1 MVPKRRQTVLY
12 ERSLMMTLS
21 SPNSTSVPRPLLG
34 KRALVTGATGGLGGA
49 IAQALGRDGADVLVS
64 GRDADR
70 GASTVAAVEEAG
82 GRGEFVAADLS
93 DPPRLGE
100 LAQEVGDIEIL
111 VNNAGFAVWGATPDL
126 GVDEFDRM
134 FAANVRA
141 PYYLVAAF
149 APGMSARGHGS
160 IINIGS
166 MAGTVGLVGGA
177 AYGATKAAL
186 GALTRAWA
194 AEYSPTGVRVNNV
207 APGPIYTRPEDRER
221 FATIGDTTALGRAA
235 APDEIAELVAFLA
248 SPRASYI
255 TGATFAADGGRT
267 AI

>member
-1 MVPKRRQTVLY
+1 
-12 ERSLMMTLS
+12 MTLAM
-21 SPNSTSVPRPLLG
+21 PDSTSVQRPLLG
-34 KRALVTGATGGLGGA
+34 QRALVTGATGGLGAA
-49 IAQALGRDGADVLVS
+49 IARALGRDGAHVLVL

-70 GASTVAAVEEAG
+70 GARTVAAVRDAG
-82 GRGEFVAADLS
+82 GEAEFVAADLS
-93 DPPRLGE
+93 DPLRLAE

-111 VNNAGFAVWGATPDL
+111 VNNAGFSIWGATPDL
-126 GVDEFDRM
+126 GVDQFDGM

-141 PYYLVAAF
+141 PYFLVAAF

-166 MAGTVGLVGGA
+166 MAGTVGLPGGA

-207 APGPIYTRPEDRER
+207 APGPIHTRPEGREL
-221 FATIGDTTALGRAA
+221 FDTIGDTTALGRAA
-235 APDEIAELVAFLA
+235 EPDEIAELVAFLA

>member
-1 MVPKRRQTVLY
+1 MTTV
-12 ERSLMMTLS
+12 TT
-21 SPNSTSVPRPLLG
+21 PDQASTQRPLLG
-34 KRALVTGATGGLGGA
+34 KKALVTGATAGLGAA
-49 IAQALGRDGADVLVS
+49 IATALGRDGADVLVL

-70 GASTVAAVEEAG
+70 GARTVAAVEHAG
-82 GRGEFVAADLS
+82 GQAEFVAADLS
-93 DPPRLGE
+93 DPRRLAELAEELGE
-100 LAQEVGDIEIL
+100 IEIL
-111 VNNAGFAVWGATPDL
+111 VNNAGFAIWGATADL
-126 GVDEFDRM
+126 GVEDFDAM

-166 MAGTVGLVGGA
+166 MAGTVGLAGGA

-194 AEYSPTGVRVNNV
+194 AEYSPSGVRVNNV
-207 APGPIYTRPEDRER
+207 APGPIQTRPEDREL
-221 FATIGDTTALGRAA
+221 FNSIGDTTALGRAA
-235 APDEIAELVAFLA
+235 EPDEIAELVAFLA
-248 SPRASYI
+248 SAKASYI

>member
-1 MVPKRRQTVLY
+1 
-12 ERSLMMTLS
+12 MTMTTGTPAPGS
-21 SPNSTSVPRPLLG
+21 AQRPLLG
-34 KRALVTGATGGLGGA
+34 QRALVTGATGGLGAA
-49 IAQALGRDGADVLVS
+49 IARALGREGANVLVL

-70 GASTVAAVEEAG
+70 GATTVAAVQDAG
-82 GRGEFVAADLS
+82 GQAEFVTADLS
-93 DPPRLGE
+93 DPQRLGE
-100 LAQEVGDIEIL
+100 LAEEVGDIEIL
-111 VNNAGFAVWGATPDL
+111 VNNAGFAIWGATPDL
-126 GVDEFDRM
+126 GLDEFDRM

-166 MAGTVGLVGGA
+166 MAGTVGMPGGA

-194 AEYSPTGVRVNNV
+194 TEYSSTGVRVNTV
-207 APGPIYTRPEDRER
+207 APGPIYTRPEDHEL
-221 FATIGDTTALGRAA
+221 FATVGETTILGRAA
-235 APDEIAELVAFLA
+235 EPDEIAELVAFLA
-248 SPRASYI
+248 SPKASYI
-255 TGATFAADGGRT
+255 TGATLAADGGRT

>member
-1 MVPKRRQTVLY
+1 
-12 ERSLMMTLS
+12 MTLAI
-21 SPNSTSVPRPLLG
+21 PDSTSGQQPLLG
-34 KRALVTGATGGLGGA
+34 ERALVTGATGGLGGA
-49 IAQALGRDGADVLVS
+49 IARALGRDGAHVLVL

-70 GASTVAAVEEAG
+70 GARTVTAVEEAG
-82 GRGEFVAADLS
+82 GRAEFVAADLS
-93 DPPRLGE
+93 DPQRVAA
-100 LAQEVGDIEIL
+100 LAEEVGEVEIL
-111 VNNAGFAVWGATPDL
+111 VNNAGFSLWGATPDL
-126 GVDEFDRM
+126 RVDEFDRM

-166 MAGTVGLVGGA
+166 MAGTVGLPGGA

-194 AEYSPTGVRVNNV
+194 AEYSPSGVRVNNV
-207 APGPIYTRPEDRER
+207 APGPIYTRPDGREL
-221 FATIGDTTALGRAA
+221 FETIGATTALGRAA
-235 APDEIAELVAFLA
+235 QPEEIADLVAFLA

>member
-1 MVPKRRQTVLY
+1 
-12 ERSLMMTLS
+12 MMTMANLNAAS
-21 SPNSTSVPRPLLG
+21 AERPLLG
-34 KRALVTGATGGLGGA
+34 ERALVTGATGGLGAA
-49 IAQALGRDGADVLVS
+49 IARALGRDGAEVLVL
-64 GRDADR
+64 GRDAGR
-70 GASTVAAVEEAG
+70 GARTVAAVQDAG
-82 GRGEFVAADLS
+82 GQAEFVAADLN
-93 DPPRLGE
+93 DPLRLGE
-100 LAQEVGDIEIL
+100 LAREVGDIEIL
-111 VNNAGFAVWGATPDL
+111 VNNAGLSIWGATPDL
-126 GVDEFDRM
+126 GVDEFDGM

-166 MAGTVGLVGGA
+166 MAGTVGLPGGA

-207 APGPIYTRPEDRER
+207 APGPIFTRPEDRER
-221 FATIGDTTALGRAA
+221 FATIGDTTAFKRAA
-235 APDEIAELVAFLA
+235 QPDEIAELVAFLA

>member
-1 MVPKRRQTVLY
+1 M
-12 ERSLMMTLS
+12 
-21 SPNSTSVPRPLLG
+21 
-34 KRALVTGATGGLGGA
+34 GA
-49 IAQALGRDGADVLVS
+49 IARALGRDGAHVLVL

-70 GASTVAAVEEAG
+70 GARTVTAVEEAG
-82 GRGEFVAADLS
+82 GRAEFVAADLS
-93 DPPRLGE
+93 DPQRLAE
-100 LAQEVGDIEIL
+100 LAEEVGEIEIL
-111 VNNAGFAVWGATPDL
+111 VNNAGFSLWGATPDL
-126 GVDEFDRM
+126 RVDEFERM

-166 MAGTVGLVGGA
+166 MAGTVGLPGGA

-194 AEYSPTGVRVNNV
+194 AEYSPSGVRVNNV
-207 APGPIYTRPEDRER
+207 APGPIYTRPDGREL
-221 FATIGDTTALGRAA
+221 FETIGATTALGRAA
-235 APDEIAELVAFLA
+235 QPEEIAELVAFLA

>member
-1 MVPKRRQTVLY
+1 
-12 ERSLMMTLS
+12 MTLAI
-21 SPNSTSVPRPLLG
+21 PDSTSEQRPLLG
-34 KRALVTGATGGLGGA
+34 ERALVTGATGGLGGA
-49 IAQALGRDGADVLVS
+49 IARALGRDGAHVLVL

-70 GASTVAAVEEAG
+70 GARTVTAVEEAG
-82 GRGEFVAADLS
+82 GRAEFVAADLS
-93 DPPRLGE
+93 DPQRLAE
-100 LAQEVGDIEIL
+100 LAEEVGEIEIL
-111 VNNAGFAVWGATPDL
+111 VNNAGFSLWGATPDL

-166 MAGTVGLVGGA
+166 MAGTVGLPGGA

-194 AEYSPTGVRVNNV
+194 AEYSPSGVRVNNV
-207 APGPIYTRPEDRER
+207 APGPIYTRPDGREP
-221 FATIGDTTALGRAA
+221 FETIGATTALGRAA
-235 APDEIAELVAFLA
+235 QPEEIAELVAFLA

-255 TGATFAADGGRT
+255 TGATLAADGGRT

>member
-1 MVPKRRQTVLY
+1 
-12 ERSLMMTLS
+12 MTLAI
-21 SPNSTSVPRPLLG
+21 PDSTSVQRLLLG
-34 KRALVTGATGGLGGA
+34 ERALVTGATGGLGGA
-49 IAQALGRDGADVLVS
+49 IARALGRDGAHVLVS

-70 GASTVAAVEEAG
+70 GARTVTAVEEAG
-82 GRGEFVAADLS
+82 GRAEFVAADLS
-93 DPPRLGE
+93 DPRRLAE
-100 LAQEVGDIEIL
+100 LAEEVGEIEIL
-111 VNNAGFAVWGATPDL
+111 VNNAGFSLWGATPDL
-126 GVDEFDRM
+126 RVDEFDRM

-166 MAGTVGLVGGA
+166 MAGTVGLPGGA

-194 AEYSPTGVRVNNV
+194 AEYSPSGVRVNNV
-207 APGPIYTRPEDRER
+207 APGPIYTRPDGREL
-221 FATIGDTTALGRAA
+221 FETIGATTALGRAA
-235 APDEIAELVAFLA
+235 QPEEIAELVAFLA

>member
-1 MVPKRRQTVLY
+1 
-12 ERSLMMTLS
+12 MMTMATL
-21 SPNSTSVPRPLLG
+21 NSASAERPLVG
-34 KRALVTGATGGLGGA
+34 QRALVTGATGGLGAA
-49 IAQALGRDGADVLVS
+49 IARALGRDGADVLVL
-64 GRDADR
+64 GRDAAR
-70 GASTVAAVEEAG
+70 GARTVAAVQDAG
-82 GRGEFVAADLS
+82 GQAEFVAADLN
-93 DPPRLGE
+93 DPLRFAE
-100 LAQEVGDIEIL
+100 LAREVGEIEIL
-111 VNNAGFAVWGATPDL
+111 VNNAGLAIWGATPDL
-126 GVDEFDRM
+126 GVDKFDGM

-166 MAGTVGLVGGA
+166 MAGTVGLPGGA

-221 FATIGDTTALGRAA
+221 FATIGDTTALKRAA
-235 APDEIAELVAFLA
+235 QPDEIAELVAFLA

>member
-1 MVPKRRQTVLY
+1 
-12 ERSLMMTLS
+12 MTLAI
-21 SPNSTSVPRPLLG
+21 PDSTSIQRPLLG
-34 KRALVTGATGGLGGA
+34 ERALVTGATGGLGGA
-49 IAQALGRDGADVLVS
+49 IARALGRDGAHVLVL
-64 GRDADR
+64 GRDAHR
-70 GASTVAAVEEAG
+70 GARTVTAVEEAG
-82 GRGEFVAADLS
+82 GRAEFVAADLS
-93 DPPRLGE
+93 DPQRLAE
-100 LAQEVGDIEIL
+100 LAEEVGEIEIL
-111 VNNAGFAVWGATPDL
+111 VNNAGFSLWGATPDL
-126 GVDEFDRM
+126 RVDEFDRM

-166 MAGTVGLVGGA
+166 MAGTVGLPGGA

-194 AEYSPTGVRVNNV
+194 AEYSPSGVRVNNV
-207 APGPIYTRPEDRER
+207 APGPIYTRPDGREL
-221 FATIGDTTALGRAA
+221 FETIGATTALGRAA
-235 APDEIAELVAFLA
+235 QPEEIAELVAFLA

>member
-1 MVPKRRQTVLY
+1 
-12 ERSLMMTLS
+12 MTTDAH
-21 SPNSTSVPRPLLG
+21 NSTSALDSSSAPNFSTTQRPLLG
-34 KRALVTGATGGLGGA
+34 KRALVTGATAGLGAA
-49 IAQALGRDGADVLVS
+49 IARALGRDGASVLVL
-64 GRDADR
+64 GRDAGR
-70 GASTVAAVEEAG
+70 GARTVAAVEDAG
-82 GRGEFVAADLS
+82 GQAKFVAADLS
-93 DPPRLGE
+93 DPQRVAE
-100 LAQEVGDIEIL
+100 LAEEIGDIEIL
-111 VNNAGFAVWGATPDL
+111 VNNAGFSSWGATPDL
-126 GVDEFDRM
+126 GVEEFDRM

-194 AEYSPTGVRVNNV
+194 AEYSPAGVRVNTV
-207 APGPIYTRPEDRER
+207 APGPIYTRPEGREL
-221 FATIGDTTALGRAA
+221 FNTLGETTALGRAA
-235 APDEIAELVAFLA
+235 EPDEIAELVAFLA
-248 SPRASYI
+248 SPKASYI
-255 TGATFAADGGRT
+255 TGATLAADGGRT

>member
-1 MVPKRRQTVLY
+1 V
-12 ERSLMMTLS
+12 
-21 SPNSTSVPRPLLG
+21 
-34 KRALVTGATGGLGGA
+34 GA
-49 IAQALGRDGADVLVS
+49 IARALGRNGAHVLVL

-70 GASTVAAVEEAG
+70 GARTVTAVEEAG
-82 GRGEFVAADLS
+82 GRAEFVAADLS
-93 DPPRLGE
+93 DPQRLAE
-100 LAQEVGDIEIL
+100 LAEEVGEIEIL
-111 VNNAGFAVWGATPDL
+111 VNNAGFSLWGATPDL
-126 GVDEFDRM
+126 RVDEFERM

-166 MAGTVGLVGGA
+166 MAGTVGLPGGA

-194 AEYSPTGVRVNNV
+194 AEYSPSGVRVNNV
-207 APGPIYTRPEDRER
+207 APGPIYTRPDGREL
-221 FATIGDTTALGRAA
+221 FETIGATTALGRAA
-235 APDEIAELVAFLA
+235 QPEEIAELVAFLA

>member
-1 MVPKRRQTVLY
+1 
-12 ERSLMMTLS
+12 MTLAI
-21 SPNSTSVPRPLLG
+21 PDSTSGQRPLVG
-34 KRALVTGATGGLGGA
+34 ERALVTGATGGLGGA
-49 IAQALGRDGADVLVS
+49 IARALGRDGAHVLVL

-70 GASTVAAVEEAG
+70 GASTVTAVEEAG
-82 GRGEFVAADLS
+82 GRAEFVAADLS
-93 DPPRLGE
+93 DPQRVAA
-100 LAQEVGDIEIL
+100 LAEEVGEIEIL
-111 VNNAGFAVWGATPDL
+111 VNNAGFSLWGATPDL
-126 GVDEFDRM
+126 RVDEFDRM

-149 APGMSARGHGS
+149 APGMSARGRGS

-166 MAGTVGLVGGA
+166 MAGTVGLPGGA

-194 AEYSPTGVRVNNV
+194 AEYSPSGVRVNNV
-207 APGPIYTRPEDRER
+207 APGPIYTRPDGREL
-221 FATIGDTTALGRAA
+221 FETIGATTALGRAA
-235 APDEIAELVAFLA
+235 QPEEIADLVAFLA